1 MKQDTCNYQRSAW
14 AISLTIYLSKC
25 WREEKSV
32 QKLNIN
38 MLIFDYF
45 TYFNKKH

>member
-14 AISLTIYLSKC
+14 AISLTIYLSKR

-32 QKLNIN
+32 QKVNISN
-38 MLIFDYF
+38 VLI
-45 TYFNKKH
+45 